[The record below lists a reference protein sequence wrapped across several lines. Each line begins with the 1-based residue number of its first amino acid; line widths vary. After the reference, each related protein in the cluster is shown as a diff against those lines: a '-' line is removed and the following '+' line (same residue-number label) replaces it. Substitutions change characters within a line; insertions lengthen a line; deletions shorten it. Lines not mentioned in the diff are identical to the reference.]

1 MMEYLGKRVYS
12 LKRISIGN
20 IGLKDMPRGSYREV
34 PLKVVEQ
41 MRSDCMTR
49 KKNNDLQ
56 KVMEEKKKAALNA
69 K

>member
-1 MMEYLGKRVYS
+1 
-12 LKRISIGN
+12 
-20 IGLKDMPRGSYREV
+20 MPRGSYREV

-41 MRSDCMTR
+41 MRADCMTR

-56 KVMEEKKKAALNA
+56 KVMEEKRKAALNA